1 MRRCSSP
8 VDLKRRLFAVVGKG
22 SHRDRLT
29 LLAQAGR
36 DEMSGPAPATV
47 RLREAAFDASSGPQ
61 LVVDFS
67 GRLVGANAPARSRF
81 GLTAQS
87 IGQPLQDLELS
98 YRPAELRGAIA
109 RAMDLRIDVAI
120 RDVPWNLG
128 QESRLFDVTVG
139 PLLDDDDSVIGS
151 RIVYEDVTELRSLQ
165 AQLQHSKQELETA
178 YEELQSTNEELET
191 TNEELQSTVEE
202 LETTNEELQS
212 TNEELETMNE
222 ELQSTNEELQTM
234 NDELR
239 SRSGE
244 LNSANAFLE
253 SMFASLQSAVV
264 VVDRDLRVQVWNERS
279 TNMWGLRP
287 DEAEGSPLLELDIG
301 LSMDELRGPI
311 RNVLG
316 GSAEY
321 QQLFLSGTNRRGKPI
336 QCRVG
341 IAPLRQ
347 LDRSVTG
354 ILLLMD
360 EQPAGAA
367 TS

>member
-1 MRRCSSP
+1 MRRVVIFGRHDLLQDAPISRVDLLLCRNTLMYFNAEAQARILSRFFFSLNPGGHLLLGRAEMLFRHAEMFEP

-29 LLAQAGR
+29 LLAQAAR

-128 QESRLFDVTVG
+128 QESRQFDVTVG

-151 RIVYEDVTELRSLQ
+151 RIVYRGRDRAQIACRRS
-165 AQLQHSKQELETA
+165 S
-178 YEELQSTNEELET
+178 ST
-191 TNEELQSTVEE
+191 
-202 LETTNEELQS
+202 
-212 TNEELETMNE
+212 
-222 ELQSTNEELQTM
+222 
-234 NDELR
+234 R
-239 SRSGE
+239 SRSWKPRTK
-244 LNSANAFLE
+244 SC
-253 SMFASLQSAVV
+253 SPPT
-264 VVDRDLRVQVWNERS
+264 RS
-279 TNMWGLRP
+279 SKPPTRSCSRRSRSSRP
-287 DEAEGSPLLELDIG
+287 RTRSC
-301 LSMDELRGPI
+301 
-311 RNVLG
+311 
-316 GSAEY
+316 
-321 QQLFLSGTNRRGKPI
+321 NRPTKSSR
-336 QCRVG
+336 R
-341 IAPLRQ
+341 
-347 LDRSVTG
+347 
-354 ILLLMD
+354 
-360 EQPAGAA
+360 
-367 TS
+367 